1 MSLENKAKAAAE
13 DVKDK
18 FELDGKVIGK
28 INQGSE
34 FPQSPDHPDP
44 IGKLTTNISF
54 EGVVIENADKVVFRI
69 TEVNDHGN
77 TQIEQMRERGMQ
89 AITVGQIF
97 SIDELTGWD
106 ITAS

>member
-1 MSLENKAKAAAE
+1 MKNNTQ
-13 DVKDK
+13 DK
-18 FELDGKVIGK
+18 FELDGKIIGK
-28 INQGSE
+28 IHKGSE
-34 FPQSPDHPDP
+34 FPQSPDRPDS

-77 TQIEQMRERGMQ
+77 KQIEQMRERGTQ

-97 SIDELTGWD
+97 SVDELTGWD
-106 ITAS
+106 IKPI

>member
-1 MSLENKAKAAAE
+1 MTSSTQN
-13 DVKDK
+13 K
-18 FELDGKVIGK
+18 FELDGKIVGRISK
-28 INQGSE
+28 GSE

-69 TEVNDHGN
+69 TEVNDRGN
-77 TQIEQMRERGMQ
+77 EQVEHMREKGTQ

-106 ITAS
+106 ITTH

>member
-1 MSLENKAKAAAE
+1 MKNNTQ
-13 DVKDK
+13 DK
-18 FELDGKVIGK
+18 FELDAKIIGTIHK
-28 INQGSE
+28 GSE

-54 EGVVIENADKVVFRI
+54 EGVVIENAEKIVFRI
-69 TEVNDHGN
+69 TEVNDRGN
-77 TQIEQMRERGMQ
+77 SQVEQMRERGTQ

-106 ITAS
+106 ITTH

>member
-1 MSLENKAKAAAE
+1 MTNNTQ
-13 DVKDK
+13 DR
-18 FELDGKVIGK
+18 FELDGKIIGK
-28 INQGSE
+28 IPKGSE

-44 IGKLTTNISF
+44 IGKLTTNVSF

-77 TQIEQMRERGMQ
+77 KQVEQMRERGTQ

-97 SIDELTGWD
+97 SVDELTGWD
-106 ITAS
+106 IKPI

>member
-1 MSLENKAKAAAE
+1 MKN
-13 DVKDK
+13 DTQDK
-18 FELDGKVIGK
+18 FELDGKIIGK
-28 INQGSE
+28 INRGSE

-44 IGKLTTNISF
+44 IGTLTTNISF

-77 TQIEQMRERGMQ
+77 KQIEQIRERGTQ

-97 SIDELTGWD
+97 SIDELTGWN
-106 ITAS
+106 IKPI

>member
-1 MSLENKAKAAAE
+1 MKN
-13 DVKDK
+13 DTQDK
-18 FELDGKVIGK
+18 FELDGKIIGK
-28 INQGSE
+28 INKGSE

-44 IGKLTTNISF
+44 IGTLTTNISF
-54 EGVVIENADKVVFRI
+54 EGVVIENANKVVFRI

-77 TQIEQMRERGMQ
+77 EQVEQMRERGTQ

-106 ITAS
+106 IKPI

>member
-1 MSLENKAKAAAE
+1 MKNNTEAKF
-13 DVKDK
+13 K
-18 FELDGKVIGK
+18 LDGKIIGEIHK
-28 INQGSE
+28 GSE

-77 TQIEQMRERGMQ
+77 KQIEKMRERGTQ
-89 AITVGQIF
+89 EINVGQIF
-97 SIDELTGWD
+97 SVDELTGWD
-106 ITAS
+106 IKPI